1 MGWTSTDARFYT
13 ADGKINRKAECDNL
27 YTWED
32 ERRANKV
39 LKSSMRG
46 SVYYAAVQTTDK
58 NTGGKEVFAVVCL
71 TSTRWDGGFNFGYK
85 GMTEDMGP
93 CEDDCPKGILDI
105 LTDTESKYAKEW
117 RERCRA
123 KLRDKKQSCQSL
135 SSVKIGEVIEFE
147 YGGRTI
153 RAEKMAPAYQ
163 FKTPW
168 FKVVGELEYIAKTRI
183 KDWRI
188 VAEEEANEPV
198 KHISEI
204 METCRLHDEETGE
217 ETDEYRYY
225 KWLAYCHT
233 SGNYR
238 TISDKALAEAL
249 AGIDVTAYRKGKG
262 HIIAMNKDGVLIETV
277 ISSQPTETPQ
287 ISTGTAETVNVSA
300 EPQNEPRE
308 AKNKPERKIKY
319 FHYTSEQLKRYIIDV
334 YEKRANGEWV
344 LDHQEDS
351 DLGHFDVIGDKVI
364 YWHNKSE
371 NDFSYSNMDFNSPT
385 CGRCFRINRTY
396 QKDYFVVSN
405 EKLLEFTINGNYY
418 YILRQTVSKGKRK
431 QCYTINDSHGDFA
444 VSDFSYTKRGIIQRF
459 NKWWKKNATIIW
471 QSPEVPQMAQSLTST
486 DKLAQI
492 A

>member
-13 ADGKINRKAECDNL
+13 ADGKVNRKAECDAL
-27 YTWED
+27 YTWEG
-32 ERRANKV
+32 ETTKNEV
-39 LKSSMRG
+39 IKSSMRG

-58 NTGGKEVFAVVCL
+58 NTGSKEVFAVVCL

-238 TISDKALAEAL
+238 TIADKALAEAL
-249 AGIDVTAYRKGKG
+249 TGIYVAAYRKGKG

-277 ISSQPTETPQ
+277 ISSQPAETPR
-287 ISTGTAETVNVSA
+287 ISTETAETVNVSA
-300 EPQNEPRE
+300 EGEKAAERAENKPTFTEVAQMVQTELAKNNAMHTAWHLEFPDGTECDMRYKCTVAGCDFYEYTEARNGEDTFKDYKATENDITLYICQQLDMDVLEPPQSPGCIADAPKPRETARKPQNRGIGSRRHSGLGVNGYAMLDNASATLAAMYVPRE
-308 AKNKPERKIKY
+308 
-319 FHYTSEQLKRYIIDV
+319 
-334 YEKRANGEWV
+334 
-344 LDHQEDS
+344 
-351 DLGHFDVIGDKVI
+351 
-364 YWHNKSE
+364 
-371 NDFSYSNMDFNSPT
+371 
-385 CGRCFRINRTY
+385 CFTA
-396 QKDYFVVSN
+396 
-405 EKLLEFTINGNYY
+405 EAA
-418 YILRQTVSKGKRK
+418 
-431 QCYTINDSHGDFA
+431 H
-444 VSDFSYTKRGIIQRF
+444 
-459 NKWWKKNATIIW
+459 W
-471 QSPEVPQMAQSLTST
+471 
-486 DKLAQI
+486 
-492 A
+492 

>member
-13 ADGKINRKAECDNL
+13 ADGKIDRKAECDNL

-58 NTGGKEVFAVVCL
+58 STGSKEVFAVVCL

-93 CEDDCPKGILDI
+93 CEDDCPKGILDL

-188 VAEEEANEPV
+188 VAEAEANEHV

-238 TISDKALAEAL
+238 TIADKALAEAL
-249 AGIDVTAYRKGKG
+249 TGIYVAAYRKGKG
-262 HIIAMNKDGVLIETV
+262 HITAMNRDGVLVETV
-277 ISSQPTETPQ
+277 IAATPSETPR
-287 ISTGTAETVNVSA
+287 ISTETAETVNVSA
-300 EPQNEPRE
+300 EGEKEAETKEMPQIFNCEWQTVEHFKAIPNI
-308 AKNKPERKIKY
+308 AKLAKAG
-319 FHYTSEQLKRYIIDV
+319 II
-334 YEKRANGEWV
+334 
-344 LDHQEDS
+344 
-351 DLGHFDVIGDKVI
+351 
-364 YWHNKSE
+364 
-371 NDFSYSNMDFNSPT
+371 
-385 CGRCFRINRTY
+385 
-396 QKDYFVVSN
+396 
-405 EKLLEFTINGNYY
+405 INGVVWHTEYLDKAHKVLARVDN
-418 YILRQTVSKGKRK
+418 LGWHDDGKGFGGFQGSGVFGKTAIFK
-431 QCYTINDSHGDFA
+431 SWDNA
-444 VSDFSYTKRGIIQRF
+444 VI
-459 NKWWKKNATIIW
+459 ATIDALTDYLRKKGTQPP
-471 QSPEVPQMAQSLTST
+471 QSPEAPRAAQSLTST
-486 DKLAQI
+486 DKRTQI